1 MAEGGKE
8 RMAMKVWRRVSRC
21 GIEVEK
27 KERVKEGDAG
37 WVARGRRAGGG
48 KERGLLAWVRW
59 CPYGLELCSV
69 W

>member
-37 WVARGRRAGGG
+37 
-48 KERGLLAWVRW
+48 
-59 CPYGLELCSV
+59 
-69 W
+69 